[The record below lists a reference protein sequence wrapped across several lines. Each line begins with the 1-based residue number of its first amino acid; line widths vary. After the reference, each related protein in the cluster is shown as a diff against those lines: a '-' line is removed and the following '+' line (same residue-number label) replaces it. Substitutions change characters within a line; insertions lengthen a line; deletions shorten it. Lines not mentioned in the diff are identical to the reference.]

1 MSEQSGMWPQGQ
13 KCGSWKALQQ
23 VHGTPCQDGTE
34 VVTAP
39 GFWIVGMILELQATV
54 QTLAF
59 FGGARELETR
69 SQHVSLMALEL
80 AV

>member
-1 MSEQSGMWPQGQ
+1 MSEQNGMWPQGQ

-23 VHGTPCQDGTE
+23 VHGTPYQDGTK

-39 GFWIVGMILELQATV
+39 GFWIVGMILELQTTV

-59 FGGARELETR
+59 FGGVTELETR

-80 AV
+80 AM